1 MRGTGRI
8 SDVDC
13 PILRLQLSHS
23 SFEFDITWALVM
35 TGQRTCESRDVGSSN
50 TGGSFF

>member
-1 MRGTGRI
+1 MRGTARI

-13 PILRLQLSHS
+13 PMLRLQLSHS
-23 SFEFDITWALVM
+23 SFEFDIRPLVV
-35 TGQRTCESRDVGSSN
+35 TGQRTCESRDVGNSK